1 MIKLVGLLD
10 YDALYQKKYIAPN
23 YDLGLVYG
31 YLKNDPNI
39 SVRLITTFNENNL
52 RKYDEIYIFKI
63 SPHLSHPSSRIKD
76 YYRLNIREFGKGFIN
91 REERPFFKE
100 TFYSQPDFTC
110 YNPILQFSVD
120 KPRHAMAWNV
130 KKAVKSRLY
139 NHVRLYESFDG
150 EWLRRDLG
158 YSKKKLAIH
167 DDPAVL
173 LNDPEKVRALDE
185 LSAQNYHLFFTQPLD
200 ISQLNNTNIVE
211 RVITDSKWATLRT
224 HLLITSMNEIA
235 LWFVGYFIEHKCSKT
250 DVMVLFEQGKRSDY
264 YLRAMLDLNYYN
276 QKTGYYLRLRPFCD
290 KEVVML
296 SSLTHCAYR
305 FLYETPY
312 LMSYYEYVFY
322 MGCKNIQVPEKLI
335 RTNDEVYD
343 FILSKYGMPELVRE
357 LEDWLRRNPE
367 YEEHIFIGG
376 SSKYEECRRKS
387 YDTRRSYYAFD
398 SRVS

>member
-1 MIKLVGLLD
+1 
-10 YDALYQKKYIAPN
+10 
-23 YDLGLVYG
+23 
-31 YLKNDPNI
+31 
-39 SVRLITTFNENNL
+39 
-52 RKYDEIYIFKI
+52 
-63 SPHLSHPSSRIKD
+63 
-76 YYRLNIREFGKGFIN
+76 
-91 REERPFFKE
+91 
-100 TFYSQPDFTC
+100 
-110 YNPILQFSVD
+110 
-120 KPRHAMAWNV
+120 
-130 KKAVKSRLY
+130 
-139 NHVRLYESFDG
+139 
-150 EWLRRDLG
+150 
-158 YSKKKLAIH
+158 
-167 DDPAVL
+167 
-173 LNDPEKVRALDE
+173 
-185 LSAQNYHLFFTQPLD
+185 
-200 ISQLNNTNIVE
+200 
-211 RVITDSKWATLRT
+211 
-224 HLLITSMNEIA
+224 
-235 LWFVGYFIEHKCSKT
+235 
-250 DVMVLFEQGKRSDY
+250 MVLFEQGKRSDY

-387 YDTRRSYYAFD
+387 YDTRRSHYAFD

>member
-10 YDALYQKKYIAPN
+10 YDALYQKKFIAPN
-23 YDLGLVYG
+23 YDLGLVYAH
-31 YLKNDPNI
+31 LKSDPNI

-52 RKYDEIYIFKI
+52 RKYDEILIFKI
-63 SPHLSHPSSRIKD
+63 SRHLSHPSSRIKD
-76 YYRLNIREFGKGFIN
+76 YYKLNIKEFGTGFIN
-91 REERPFFKE
+91 RETRPYFKE
-100 TFYSQPDFTC
+100 TFYSHPDFTC
-110 YNPILQFSVD
+110 YNPILQFSID
-120 KPRHAMAWNV
+120 KPKHPMAWNV
-130 KKAVKSRLY
+130 KKAVKSKLY
-139 NHVRLYESFDG
+139 NHIRLYENFDG

-167 DDPAVL
+167 DNPVDL
-173 LNDPEKVRALDE
+173 LNDPGKVRVLDE
-185 LSAQNYHLFFTQPLD
+185 LSAQNYHLFFVQPLD

-211 RVITDSKWATLRT
+211 RVITDSNWATMRT
-224 HLLITSMNEIA
+224 HLMLSSINDIA
-235 LWFVGYFIEHKCSKT
+235 LWFVNYFIEHKCRKT
-250 DVMVLFEQGKRSDY
+250 DVMVLYEKGKRSEY
-264 YLRAMLDLNYYN
+264 YLRSMLDLNYYN
-276 QKTGYYLRLRPFCD
+276 NRTGYNLRLRPYCD

-296 SSLTHCAYR
+296 SPLTHCAYR

-343 FILSKYGMPELVRE
+343 FILTKYGMPDLVRE

-367 YEEHIFIGG
+367 YEEQVFIGG

-387 YDTRRSYYAFD
+387 YDTRRSHYAFD
-398 SRVS
+398 TRIG

>member
-1 MIKLVGLLD
+1 MIKLIGLLD
-10 YDALYQKKYIAPN
+10 YDALYQKRFIAPN
-23 YDLGLVYG
+23 YDLGLIYG

-39 SVRLITTFNENNL
+39 NVRLITTFNENNL
-52 RKYDEIYIFKI
+52 KKYDEIFIFKL
-63 SPHLSHPSSRIKD
+63 SSHLSHPSSVIKD
-76 YYRLNIREFGKGFIN
+76 YYKLNIKEYGDGFIN
-91 REERPFFKE
+91 REQRPHFKE
-100 TFYSQPDFTC
+100 TFYAQPDFTC

-120 KPRHAMAWNV
+120 KPRHPMAWNV

-139 NHVRLYESFDG
+139 NHIRLYENFDG

-167 DDPAVL
+167 DNPADL
-173 LNDPEKVRALDE
+173 LNDPEKVKVLDE
-185 LSAQNYHLFFTQPLD
+185 LSAQNYHLFFVQPLD

-224 HLLITSMNEIA
+224 RLLITSTNEIA
-235 LWFVGYFIEHKCSKT
+235 LWFVDYFVEHKCGKT
-250 DVMVLFEQGKRSDY
+250 DVMVLFEQGKKSDY
-264 YLRAMLDLNYYN
+264 YLRAMLELNYFN
-276 QKTGYYLRLRPFCD
+276 QQTGYSLRLRPYCD

-296 SSLTHCAYR
+296 SPLTHCAYR

-335 RTNDEVYD
+335 TTNEEVYD

-357 LEDWLRRNPE
+357 LEDWLRKNPE

-398 SRVS
+398 TRSS

>member
-1 MIKLVGLLD
+1 MIKLIGLLD
-10 YDALYQKKYIAPN
+10 YDALYQKRFIAPN
-23 YDLGLVYG
+23 YDLGLIYG

-39 SVRLITTFNENNL
+39 NVRLITTFNENNL
-52 RKYDEIYIFKI
+52 KKYDEIFIFKL
-63 SPHLSHPSSRIKD
+63 SSHLSHPSSVIKN
-76 YYRLNIREFGKGFIN
+76 YYKLNIREYGNGFMN
-91 REERPFFKE
+91 REQRPHFKE
-100 TFYSQPDFTC
+100 TFYAQPDFTC

-120 KPRHAMAWNV
+120 KPRHPMAWNV

-139 NHVRLYESFDG
+139 NHIRLYENFDG

-167 DDPAVL
+167 DNPADL
-173 LNDPEKVRALDE
+173 LNDPEKVKVLDE
-185 LSAQNYHLFFTQPLD
+185 LSAQGYHLFFVQPLD

-224 HLLITSMNEIA
+224 RLLITNTNEIA
-235 LWFVGYFIEHKCSKT
+235 LWFVDYFVEHKCGKT
-250 DVMVLFEQGKRSDY
+250 DVMVLFEQGKKSDY
-264 YLRAMLDLNYYN
+264 YLRAMLELNYFN
-276 QKTGYYLRLRPFCD
+276 QQTGYSLRLRPYCD

-335 RTNDEVYD
+335 TTNEEVYD

-357 LEDWLRRNPE
+357 LEDWLRKNPE

-398 SRVS
+398 TRTS

>member
-1 MIKLVGLLD
+1 MIKLIGLLD
-10 YDALYQKKYIAPN
+10 YDALYQKRFIAPN
-23 YDLGLVYG
+23 YDLGLIYG

-39 SVRLITTFNENNL
+39 NVRLITTFNENNL
-52 RKYDEIYIFKI
+52 KKHDEIFIFKL
-63 SPHLSHPSSRIKD
+63 SSHLSHPSSVIKD
-76 YYRLNIREFGKGFIN
+76 YYKLNIKEYGDGFIN
-91 REERPFFKE
+91 REQRPHFKE
-100 TFYSQPDFTC
+100 TFYAQPDFTC

-120 KPRHAMAWNV
+120 KPRHPMAWNV

-139 NHVRLYESFDG
+139 NHIRLYENFDG

-167 DDPAVL
+167 DNPADL
-173 LNDPEKVRALDE
+173 LNDPEKVKVLDE
-185 LSAQNYHLFFTQPLD
+185 LSAQNYHLFFVQPLD

-224 HLLITSMNEIA
+224 RLLITSTNEIA
-235 LWFVGYFIEHKCSKT
+235 LWFVDYFVEHKCGKT
-250 DVMVLFEQGKRSDY
+250 DVMVLFEQGKKSDY
-264 YLRAMLDLNYYN
+264 YLRAMLELNYFN
-276 QKTGYYLRLRPFCD
+276 QQTGYSLRLRPYCD

-296 SSLTHCAYR
+296 SPLTHCAYR

-335 RTNDEVYD
+335 TTNEEVYD

-357 LEDWLRRNPE
+357 LEDWLRKNPE

-398 SRVS
+398 TRSS

>member
-1 MIKLVGLLD
+1 MIKLIGLLD
-10 YDALYQKKYIAPN
+10 YDALYQKRFIAPN
-23 YDLGLVYG
+23 YDLGLIYG

-39 SVRLITTFNENNL
+39 NVRLITTFNENNL
-52 RKYDEIYIFKI
+52 KKYDEIFIFKI
-63 SPHLSHPSSRIKD
+63 SSHLSHPSSVIKD
-76 YYRLNIREFGKGFIN
+76 YYKLNIKEYGNGFIN
-91 REERPFFKE
+91 REQRPYFKE
-100 TFYSQPDFTC
+100 TFYAQPDFTC

-120 KPRHAMAWNV
+120 KPRHPMAWNV

-139 NHVRLYESFDG
+139 NHIRLYENFDG

-158 YSKKKLAIH
+158 YSKRKLAIH
-167 DDPAVL
+167 DNPVDL
-173 LNDPEKVRALDE
+173 LNDPEKVKVLDE
-185 LSAQNYHLFFTQPLD
+185 LSTQNYHLFFVQPLD

-224 HLLITSMNEIA
+224 RLLITSTNEIA
-235 LWFVGYFIEHKCSKT
+235 LWFVDYFVEHKCGKT
-250 DVMVLFEQGKRSDY
+250 DVMVLFEQGKKSDY
-264 YLRAMLDLNYYN
+264 YLRAMLELNYFN
-276 QKTGYYLRLRPFCD
+276 QQTGYSLRLRPYCD

-296 SSLTHCAYR
+296 SPLTHCAYR

-335 RTNDEVYD
+335 TTNEEVYD

-357 LEDWLRRNPE
+357 LEDWLRKNPE

-398 SRVS
+398 TRSS

>member
-1 MIKLVGLLD
+1 
-10 YDALYQKKYIAPN
+10 
-23 YDLGLVYG
+23 
-31 YLKNDPNI
+31 
-39 SVRLITTFNENNL
+39 
-52 RKYDEIYIFKI
+52 
-63 SPHLSHPSSRIKD
+63 
-76 YYRLNIREFGKGFIN
+76 
-91 REERPFFKE
+91 
-100 TFYSQPDFTC
+100 
-110 YNPILQFSVD
+110 
-120 KPRHAMAWNV
+120 
-130 KKAVKSRLY
+130 LY
-139 NHVRLYESFDG
+139 NHIRLYENFDG

-167 DDPAVL
+167 DNPADL
-173 LNDPEKVRALDE
+173 LNDPEKVKVLDE
-185 LSAQNYHLFFTQPLD
+185 LSAQNYHLFFVQPLD

-224 HLLITSMNEIA
+224 RLLITNTNEIA
-235 LWFVGYFIEHKCSKT
+235 LWFVDYFVEHKCGKT
-250 DVMVLFEQGKRSDY
+250 DVMVLFEQGKKSDY
-264 YLRAMLDLNYYN
+264 YLRAMLELNYFN
-276 QKTGYYLRLRPFCD
+276 QQTGYSLRLRPYCD

-335 RTNDEVYD
+335 TTNEEVYD

-357 LEDWLRRNPE
+357 LEDWLRKNPE

-398 SRVS
+398 TRTS

>member
-1 MIKLVGLLD
+1 MIKLIGLLD
-10 YDALYQKKYIAPN
+10 YDALYQKRFIAPN
-23 YDLGLVYG
+23 YDLGLIYG

-39 SVRLITTFNENNL
+39 NVRLITTFNENNL
-52 RKYDEIYIFKI
+52 KKYDEIFIFKL
-63 SPHLSHPSSRIKD
+63 SSHLSHPSSVIKD
-76 YYRLNIREFGKGFIN
+76 YYKLNIKEYGNGFIN
-91 REERPFFKE
+91 REQRPYFKE
-100 TFYSQPDFTC
+100 TFYAQPDFTC

-120 KPRHAMAWNV
+120 KPRHPMAWNV

-139 NHVRLYESFDG
+139 NHVRLYENFDG

-158 YSKKKLAIH
+158 YSKKRLAIH
-167 DDPAVL
+167 DNPVDL
-173 LNDPEKVRALDE
+173 LNDPEKVKVLDE
-185 LSAQNYHLFFTQPLD
+185 LSAQNYHLFFVQPLD

-224 HLLITSMNEIA
+224 RLLITSTNEIA
-235 LWFVGYFIEHKCSKT
+235 LWFVDYFVEHKCGKT
-250 DVMVLFEQGKRSDY
+250 DVMVLFEQGKKSDY
-264 YLRAMLDLNYYN
+264 YLRAMLELNYFN
-276 QKTGYYLRLRPFCD
+276 QQTGYSLRLRPYCD

-335 RTNDEVYD
+335 TTNEEVYD

-357 LEDWLRRNPE
+357 LEDWLRKNPE

-387 YDTRRSYYAFD
+387 YDTRRSFYAFD
-398 SRVS
+398 TRIS

>member
-1 MIKLVGLLD
+1 MIKLIGLLD
-10 YDALYQKKYIAPN
+10 YDSLYQKRFIAPN
-23 YDLGLVYG
+23 YDLGLIYG

-39 SVRLITTFNENNL
+39 NVRLITTFNENNL
-52 RKYDEIYIFKI
+52 KKYDEIFIFKI
-63 SPHLSHPSSRIKD
+63 SSHLSHPSSVIKD
-76 YYRLNIREFGKGFIN
+76 YYKLNIREYGNGFIN
-91 REERPFFKE
+91 REQRPYFKE
-100 TFYSQPDFTC
+100 TFYAQPDFTC
-110 YNPILQFSVD
+110 YNPILQFSID
-120 KPRHAMAWNV
+120 KPRHPMAWNV

-139 NHVRLYESFDG
+139 NHIRLYENFDG

-158 YSKKKLAIH
+158 YSKKRLAIH
-167 DDPAVL
+167 DNPVDL
-173 LNDPEKVRALDE
+173 LNDPEKVKVLDE
-185 LSAQNYHLFFTQPLD
+185 LSAQNYHLFFVQPLD

-224 HLLITSMNEIA
+224 RLLITSTNEIA
-235 LWFVGYFIEHKCSKT
+235 LWFVDYFVEHKCGKT
-250 DVMVLFEQGKRSDY
+250 DVMVLFEQGKKSDY
-264 YLRAMLDLNYYN
+264 YLRVMLELNYFN
-276 QKTGYYLRLRPFCD
+276 QQTGYSLRLRPYCD

-296 SSLTHCAYR
+296 SPLTHCAYR

-335 RTNDEVYD
+335 TTNEEVYD

-357 LEDWLRRNPE
+357 LEDWLRKNPE

-387 YDTRRSYYAFD
+387 YDTRRSFYAFD
-398 SRVS
+398 TRIS